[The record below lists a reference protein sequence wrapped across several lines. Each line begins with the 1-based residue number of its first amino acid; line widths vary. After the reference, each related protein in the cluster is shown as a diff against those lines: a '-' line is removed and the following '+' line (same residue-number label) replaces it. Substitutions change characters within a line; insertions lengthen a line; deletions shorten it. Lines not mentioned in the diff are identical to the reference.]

1 MSTYISLLLFLL
13 LSGCNITA
21 VNKAEKAKIYDDF
34 ITTNKLTSLKKI
46 TSFRLQNFISLD
58 NRHLII
64 STTPTK
70 SYLISLMSYCTDLQ
84 YANHIGIKRSIA
96 SVLSVKFDAILV
108 PEIQNE
114 KCYIKS
120 IHQLT
125 NDQVDALSHLVKD
138 SP

>member
-1 MSTYISLLLFLL
+1 MKIYISSVLFLL

-46 TSFRLQNFISLD
+46 TSFRLQNYISLD

-84 YANHIGIKRSIA
+84 YASRINIKRSIA
-96 SVLSVKFDAILV
+96 SVLSVKFDAIVV

-125 NDQVDALSHLVKD
+125 NEQVDALSHLVKE